1 MNFKKIFISLEGS
14 KMLEKKFIIFGILL
28 ILGVVA
34 FSGCTSDTNSTKMGA
49 NEVAIQNMA
58 YNPSTL
64 TVKAGT
70 TIKWTNLDPATH
82 DVTSDTGV
90 FQSGNMTNGQ
100 TYSYTFNQ
108 TGTYP
113 YHCIIHPSMKASI
126 VVE

>member
-1 MNFKKIFISLEGS
+1 
-14 KMLEKKFIIFGILL
+14 MLEKKFICLGILL

-34 FSGCTSDTNSTKMGA
+34 FSGCTSNTNSTNVGA
-49 NEVAIQNMA
+49 NEVSIQNMA

-64 TVKAGT
+64 TVKVGT
-70 TIKWTNLDPATH
+70 TVKWTNLDPATH

-100 TYSYTFNQ
+100 TFSYTFNQ

-113 YHCIIHPSMKASI
+113 YHCILHPSMKATI

>member
-1 MNFKKIFISLEGS
+1 MYKQYKQY
-14 KMLEKKFIIFGILL
+14 
-28 ILGVVA
+28 
-34 FSGCTSDTNSTKMGA
+34 NSTKVGA

-113 YHCIIHPSMKASI
+113 YHCILHPSMKATI